1 MSQIPARYEEA
12 AAPDPALDRLV
23 GRVMT
28 ATRGYHFSQQDVAL
42 IIGDALWQCAHAIRA
57 GEMVEIPEI
66 GTFRRGFTRFGLRID
81 FVRADGLLETNHVD

>member
-23 GRVMT
+23 ERVMV

-42 IIGDALWQCAHAIRA
+42 IVGEALWQCAHAIRA
-57 GEMVEIPEI
+57 GEIVEIPEI
-66 GTFRRGFTRFGLRID
+66 GTFIRNATRQGARIA
-81 FVRADGLLETNHVD
+81 FVRHDGLLETNHVD